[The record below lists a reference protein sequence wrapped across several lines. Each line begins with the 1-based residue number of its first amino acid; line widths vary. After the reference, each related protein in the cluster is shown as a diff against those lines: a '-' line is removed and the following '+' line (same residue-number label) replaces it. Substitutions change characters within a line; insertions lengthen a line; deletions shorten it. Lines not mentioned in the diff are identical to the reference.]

1 MSVSVVWYLCSSH
14 ITCVAAAAASST
26 SEVLSNL
33 LWQELEDHYYS
44 SKHRRPP
51 DTDTADVGACRAL
64 TELYRTALD
73 VAQA

>member
-1 MSVSVVWYLCSSH
+1 MFPD
-14 ITCVAAAAASST
+14 
-26 SEVLSNL
+26 L
-33 LWQELEDHYYS
+33 LWQELKEHYYS

-51 DTDTADVGACRAL
+51 DTDAADVGACRAL